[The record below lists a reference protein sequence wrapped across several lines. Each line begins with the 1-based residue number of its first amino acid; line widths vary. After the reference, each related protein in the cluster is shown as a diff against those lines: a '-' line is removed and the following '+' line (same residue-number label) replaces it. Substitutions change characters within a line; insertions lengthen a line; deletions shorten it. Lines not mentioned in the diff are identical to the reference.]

1 MALVR
6 PPMITLKRTVRGDC
20 AVSACN
26 PLPPSIK
33 ASLIVREGSQ
43 PLDRR
48 PPFLFLVA
56 SIQNKAN
63 FPFHQPGLLT
73 GNCRNSDWA
82 IRHHFQLH
90 SCFPNA
96 GTKLEFSRVYRGIL
110 ASLVAQMVKNLQET
124 WVWSL
129 SQEDPLE
136 KGKATLSSILAWR
149 IPWTEEPDRPQSTG
163 SQSQTWPSDWHFLL
177 SFLVSNKSDGPKGKP
192 PDKNMWVFLTK
203 NQVSIHLA
211 YQLISP
217 AHTQGAAIQFLGP
230 HTWMV
235 SVRAKDTR

>member
-1 MALVR
+1 MVLVR
-6 PPMITLKRTVRGDC
+6 PPMITLKMTVRADC

-48 PPFLFLVA
+48 PPFPALVA

-63 FPFHQPGLLT
+63 FPFHQPGLLN
-73 GNCRNSDWA
+73 GNCRNSDWT

-96 GTKLEFSRVYRGIL
+96 GTKLEFSRIYREIR
-110 ASLVAQMVKNLQET
+110 ASLVACMVKNLQET
-124 WVWSL
+124 WIWSL
-129 SQEDPLE
+129 SREDHLE

-149 IPWTEEPDRPQSTG
+149 IPWTEEPGRLQSTG
-163 SQSQTWPSDWHFLL
+163 SQSQTWL
-177 SFLVSNKSDGPKGKP
+177 SN
-192 PDKNMWVFLTK
+192 
-203 NQVSIHLA
+203 
-211 YQLISP
+211 
-217 AHTQGAAIQFLGP
+217 
-230 HTWMV
+230 
-235 SVRAKDTR
+235 